1 MLILNLNIPVGI
13 VVAIVAIFLFGCG
26 FVAGYL
32 FGSLTAYDSQKTAAE
47 KVKAKPK
54 RASAQ

>member
-13 VVAIVAIFLFGCG
+13 IVAIVAIFVFGCG

-32 FGSLTAYDSQKTAAE
+32 FGSLSTYDVQKSAGE
-47 KVKAKPK
+47 KTKAKPK
-54 RASAQ
+54 GASAQ